1 MQEPVN
7 IIIPLGGKGERF
19 SNSGFDVPKALIP
32 IYGKPMIFHV
42 IDNLILH
49 PDDNLVIIYNNVLDT
64 HKFSS
69 LILSK
74 YSTATLI
81 RLSKQTAGAAETV
94 REGLIQC
101 KNLRKK
107 TLLLD
112 CDTIYTSD
120 IVSSFRKAIFSTVFF
135 TERQPTDPPLY
146 SYISLD
152 SENKI
157 IDIAENV
164 KISNNAN
171 TGAYGFIDNNQLF
184 EYCQTNTL
192 TFNNEPYT
200 SCVIKTMLSDGIPF
214 CGHLL
219 NSEQVFSVGT
229 PSELN
234 KYMDS
239 THAYLFDL
247 DGTLVITDEIYFEV
261 WHRILQLYGGDL
273 THDLFA
279 KYIQGNSDKYVLQ
292 MLLPNVVFKDGEL
305 SALKDSLFL
314 QNLSKIKPV
323 NGAINYL
330 RSVKLKGNPICI
342 VTNCNRAVANAI
354 VSQLGISDLIE
365 FIVSSESCTNH
376 KPSPDPYHLAL
387 SKLGVD
393 RSRAFIFED
402 SKTGI
407 LSAKSVQPKCLV
419 GVCTCYSPDELIA
432 YGVDVPVIDFSENI
446 SHKLLNTTAMFEEQ
460 QLKRFIARDY
470 HDIEIDSKKLKGGFI
485 ADVLQLRV
493 NGLDCVLKL
502 ESRGVNSLSQMASQ
516 LRLYEREYYFYDTLS
531 KYVKNVRIPRFIG
544 LVKDDNFRTIGM
556 ILENLFTSGKLV
568 PNLNLNAV
576 GIDTSLKIID
586 KMACLH
592 SQFWNKPLDV
602 GFPLLKTATNLC
614 FRPFCANY
622 VEDKWPIF
630 VNKWSKVLTS
640 DQIDIGD
647 KVKNSFAE
655 IQLRMSTSNTTFVH
669 GDIKSPNI
677 FYDVDNCNEPI
688 FLDWQHCAIGKG
700 AQDLAFFIIESFDL
714 DNIENVMPLFKSYYY
729 CKLGEYGVKN
739 YSRQMF
745 EQDIYDAFCYVPFFT
760 AVWFGS
766 MNEDEL
772 IDKNFPFFFNQKL
785 FKILQ

>member
-1 MQEPVN
+1 MQDPIN
-7 IIIPLGGKGERF
+7 IVIPLGGKGERF
-19 SNSGFDVPKALIP
+19 LNSGFGVPKSLIP

-42 IDNLILH
+42 IDNLVLH
-49 PDDNLVIIYNNVLDT
+49 PNDNLIIIYNNALDA
-64 HKFSS
+64 HDFAS
-69 LILSK
+69 LVLSK
-74 YSTATLI
+74 YTTARLI
-81 RLSKQTAGAAETV
+81 RLSKQTSGASETV
-94 REGLIQC
+94 HEGLFKC
-101 KNLRKK
+101 KNLYKK

-120 IVSSFRKAIFSTVFF
+120 VVSSFRQASFSTVFF
-135 TERQPTDPPLY
+135 TVKPSTDLPLF

-157 IDIAENV
+157 LDIAEKV

-171 TGAYGFIDNNQLF
+171 TGAYGFVNTEQLLGF
-184 EYCQTNTL
+184 CQTNTL

-200 SCVIKTMLSDGIPF
+200 SCVIKTMISDGIPF

-219 NSEQVFSVGT
+219 ESDKVFSVGT
-229 PSELN
+229 PNELA
-234 KYMDS
+234 KFLDT

-261 WHRILQLYGGDL
+261 WHHILKLYGGDL
-273 THDLFA
+273 TNELFT

-292 MLLPNVVFKDGEL
+292 MLLPSVVFKDGEL
-305 SALKDSLFL
+305 STLKDSLFL
-314 QNLSKIKPV
+314 QNIHKIKPV
-323 NGAINYL
+323 VGAVDYL
-330 RSVKLKGNPICI
+330 RKIKLAGNPICI
-342 VTNCNRAVANAI
+342 VTNCNRAVADAI
-354 VSQLGISDLIE
+354 VSHIGIAELVE

-387 SKLGVD
+387 NKLGVD

-407 LSAKSVQPKCLV
+407 LSARSVQPKYLV
-419 GVCTCYSPDELIA
+419 GICTNYDYDELIA
-432 YGVDVPVIDFSENI
+432 YGVDIPIKDFSENI
-446 SHKLLNTTAMFEEQ
+446 SHKLLNSTAMFED

-470 HDIEIDSKKLKGGFI
+470 SDVEIDSKKLKGGFI

-502 ESRGVNSLSQMASQ
+502 ESRGVNSLSQMATQ
-516 LRLYEREYYFYDTLS
+516 LQLYDREYYFYDTVS
-531 KYVKNVRIPRFIG
+531 KYMKNIRIPRFIG

-568 PNLNLNAV
+568 PNLNLNTV

-592 SQFWNKPLDV
+592 AQFWNKSLDV
-602 GFPLLKTATNLC
+602 GFPLLKSAKHSC
-614 FRPFCANY
+614 FAPFCNNY
-622 VEDKWPIF
+622 IAEKWPIF
-630 VNKWSKVLTS
+630 VNKWSKVLAH
-640 DQIDIGD
+640 DQIMVGER
-647 KVKNSFAE
+647 VKNAFAE
-655 IQLRMSTSNTTFVH
+655 IQLRMTTSNTTFVH

-677 FYDVDNCNEPI
+677 FYDVENGYEPI

-700 AQDLAFFIIESFDL
+700 AQDLAFFIIESFDF
-714 DNIENVMPLFKSYYY
+714 DNIENVLPLFKSYYY

-739 YSRQMF
+739 YTRPDF
-745 EQDIYDAFCYVPFFT
+745 EKDMYDAFCYVPFFT

-766 MNEDEL
+766 MSEDEL
-772 IDKNFPFFFNQKL
+772 IDKNFPFFFIQKL
-785 FKILQ
+785 FKILHQ